1 MESLVGDAVVRVEY
15 HGGNVSRA
23 CHRRRRRR
31 VAEPGEEVV
40 GGGAAGAVPDLD
52 VVEAAVL
59 VTLDA
64 ERREV
69 ELNGNGHFCLWAIFS
84 RIFGAIF

>member
-1 MESLVGDAVVRVEY
+1 M
-15 HGGNVSRA
+15 SRA

-69 ELNGNGHFCLWAIFS
+69 ELNGNGHFCLCDFLGPFS
-84 RIFGAIF
+84 EFAVCLFQKSFRSNL